1 MIHWRRLLAVARKE
15 RLQLQRDWHS
25 LALAFGLPLFL
36 LVVFGYAITWDVKN
50 IATGILDQDRSLRSR
65 ELTAALS
72 SAGYFTVV
80 RTLANP
86 AEIDAL
92 LDRGEVL
99 VVVHIPPG
107 FSADLD

>member
-50 IATGILDQDRSLRSR
+50 IATGILDEDRSSRSR
-65 ELTAALS
+65 ELINALS
-72 SAGYFTVV
+72 SSGYFKLVTSL
-80 RTLANP
+80 TSP
-86 AEIDAL
+86 AEIGAL
-92 LDRGEVL
+92 LDRGKVL
-99 VVVHIPPG
+99 VVVHIPPD
-107 FSADLD
+107 FS